1 MKIDRE
7 SNDGHNRPGGPDQ
20 PPWAVAAGAASLR
33 VTALGLY
40 ALAFG
45 AFLGVAIVKF
55 GNPVILDQKIP
66 PPTSLQEVW
75 TYAWPPHW
83 AFWLLVPLALIG
95 VGMGVGLNARW
106 RSSRWLWILPA
117 TWLGW
122 QFISATQTVDR
133 QLTVVTLCHFAGCV
147 ACYFL
152 GALALGSRRAL
163 QWLLIGVVAAFA
175 FCLVRAVNQRLFE
188 FPQERQLLVE
198 GERLG
203 WTNYAPEVFLEMK
216 REGVIIATNGV
227 DVANPAI
234 LAKYGKAPP
243 PGTDKF
249 QRLRYSLFA
258 TGPRVMGTLV
268 YPNALAGAIL
278 LLLPISLLLAVN
290 STRRFRLATRACAIA
305 LTLFLGGAGLFW
317 TGSKLGWLV
326 AMAVVGVWLLRLD
339 WPMYWK
345 RTALVLVIIGGLALF
360 AIRFHGYFAAGATSA
375 GARFDYWR
383 AAVQTAREHPF
394 TGTGPGTFQHPY
406 SDLKSPEAEMARL
419 THNDYLEQ
427 FSDSGI
433 VGGVSYAVWIALSLA
448 VVGRRLWR
456 SEDPLPFAA
465 LIGLLGWFVQGLG
478 EFSLYIPALAWTAF
492 TLLGW
497 LVTVS
502 GNQID
507 KPRVP
512 R

>member
-1 MKIDRE
+1 MKVDQE
-7 SNDGHNRPGGPDQ
+7 SNPEHNRSGGPDQ
-20 PPWAVAAGAASLR
+20 DAGAVAAGAASR
-33 VTALGLY
+33 RMTARGLY

-45 AFLGVAIVKF
+45 AFLGLAIVKF

-66 PPTSLQEVW
+66 PPAGLREAW
-75 TYAWPPHW
+75 TYAWPTHW

-106 RSSRWLWILPA
+106 RGSRWLWILPA

-122 QFISATQTVDR
+122 QLVSATQTVDR
-133 QLTVVTLCHFAGCV
+133 QLTAVTLWHFAGCV

-243 PGTDKF
+243 PGTNRF
-249 QRLRYSLFA
+249 HRLLYSLFA
-258 TGPRVMGTLV
+258 TSPRVMGTLV
-268 YPNALAGAIL
+268 YPNALAGVIL

-290 STRRFRLATRACAIA
+290 NTRRFRLATRLCVIA
-305 LTLFLGGAGLFW
+305 LTLFLGCGGLFW

-326 AMAVVGVWLLRLD
+326 AMAVLGIGLLRLD
-339 WPMYWK
+339 WPMHWK
-345 RTALVLVIIGGLALF
+345 RAALVLVIIGGLALF
-360 AIRFHGYFAAGATSA
+360 AIRFHGYLAAGATSA

-383 AAVQTAREHPF
+383 AAVQTAREHPLS
-394 TGTGPGTFQHPY
+394 GTGPGTFQRPY
-406 SDLKSPEAEMARL
+406 AKLKSSEAEMARL

-433 VGGVSYAVWIALSLA
+433 VGGVSYAAWIALSLA
-448 VVGRRLWR
+448 AAGRRLWR
-456 SEDPLPFAA
+456 SEDPLPLAVF
-465 LIGLLGWFVQGLG
+465 LGLLGWFVQGLG
-478 EFSLYIPALAWTAF
+478 EFSLYVPALAWTAF

-497 LVTVS
+497 LMTAS

-507 KPRVP
+507 K
-512 R
+512 